1 MVINYKK
8 RKGSETMKE
17 WYEKRER
24 RAFLRNGVVVSAAAA
39 IIAVGT
45 ATAFFTDRDGV
56 SNIFTVGNIDI
67 SLEEPGWDPE
77 KGKDMT
83 PMEEVDKDPTV
94 VNEGANEAYVFV
106 RVSVPRALAAT
117 AGQNGEYVKAEV
129 QDLFRYD
136 LNQGW
141 TQVKSEIEDGKSIY
155 TYGYTGDDG
164 NMRSLA
170 KASRTEPVFDSVSLI
185 NLIEGQLDGSQL
197 TIEVEALAI
206 QTRDVGEG
214 RPEEVLKLLEAG
226 S

>member
-8 RKGSETMKE
+8 RKGRETMKE

-67 SLEEPGWDPE
+67 SLEEPGWAPE

-141 TQVKSEIEDGKSIY
+141 TQVKSETEDGKSIY
-155 TYGYTGDDG
+155 TYGYT
-164 NMRSLA
+164 
-170 KASRTEPVFDSVSLI
+170 
-185 NLIEGQLDGSQL
+185 
-197 TIEVEALAI
+197 
-206 QTRDVGEG
+206 
-214 RPEEVLKLLEAG
+214 
-226 S
+226 